1 MSTRKQQM
9 GWMITGAVI
18 LGLALMIFGVVTVT
32 PLTLNTSAPRVAAQT
47 SETVSPLEAQFIE
60 LYAQADPS
68 VVSVQVRQ
76 PVTTTV
82 QMPQFQ
88 FPEIPN
94 FPGFPFQFPQTPQQ
108 SQPQQRYVYGQ
119 GSGFF
124 YDTDGHIVTNYH
136 VAGQADRITV
146 VLADGTSLNAELV
159 GGDPDSDLAVVKI
172 DPADL
177 PEGVAVR
184 PLPLGDSDAL
194 QVGQIVVAIGNPF
207 GLQGTMTT
215 GIISA
220 LGRMLPAQERVAD
233 GATFNIPNI
242 IQTDAAINPG
252 NSGGPL
258 LNPAGEVIG
267 VNTAIRS
274 NTEQNSGIGFAVP
287 SDLVKRVVPVLIT
300 DGHFDHAWLGISGG
314 TLTPAL
320 REAMNLDSTQT
331 GVLVATVTTGSPA
344 DKAGLRGSDR
354 QVTLEGGTISIGGDI
369 IVGADGQVIETM
381 DELISFVYNAEVGQ
395 TVRLDVLRD
404 GQITTLTVTLAA
416 RPRTETS

>member
-1 MSTRKQQM
+1 MSTRKQRI

-18 LGLALMIFGVVTVT
+18 LGLALMVFGVVTVT
-32 PLTLNTSAPRVAAQT
+32 PLTTSAPRVAAQT
-47 SETVSPLEAQFIE
+47 SETVSTLEAQFIE

-94 FPGFPFQFPQTPQQ
+94 FPGFPFQFPQIPQQ

-177 PEGVAVR
+177 PAGSVVR
-184 PLPLGDSDAL
+184 PLPLGDSEAL

-220 LGRMLPAQERVAD
+220 LGRMLPAQERATE
-233 GATFNIPNI
+233 GPTFNIPNI

-258 LNPAGEVIG
+258 LNLAGEVIG

-320 REAMNLDSTQT
+320 REAMNLDATQT
-331 GVLVATVTTGSPA
+331 GVLVATVTAGSPA

-354 QVTLEGGTISIGGDI
+354 QVTLEGGTVSVGG
-369 IVGADGQVIETM
+369 
-381 DELISFVYNAEVGQ
+381 GQ

-416 RPRTETS
+416 RPRAETP